1 MSRGVNG
8 TGSAGRSAFLY
19 VLMVIVCVV
28 FLFPVYWVFIK
39 SINGPIAIFQYPP
52 DVFPARLS
60 LANFQSAF
68 GTFHLQKNFLNTLKI
83 MVFALAGAS
92 LSSSIVGYGFA
103 RMRFR
108 GRNALFLLVI
118 ASIFVPWDVKII
130 PQFMEFSALGW
141 INTYLPL
148 IVPLWFGFPFYIFI
162 FRQFITQIP
171 YELDESAIIDGC
183 TRVGVFSRIILPNLK
198 PPFITVLVYEFVRVW
213 NDFLDPLIYL
223 NNSARYTLS
232 LGIYHMVSPWFM
244 DWGAL
249 MAASALSVLFP
260 VLVFFLL
267 QKYLF
272 GGLILSGI
280 KA

>member
-1 MSRGVNG
+1 VKASGALG
-8 TGSAGRSAFLY
+8 HAGAALRYL
-19 VLMVIVCVV
+19 VLLAVSVV
-28 FLFPVYWVFIK
+28 FLFPVYWVFLK
-39 SINGPIAIFQYPP
+39 AINGPIAIFQYPP
-52 DVFPARLS
+52 DIYPVRLS
-60 LANFQSAF
+60 LANFQNAF
-68 GTFHLQKNFLNTLKI
+68 HNFHLARNFLNTLKI
-83 MVFALAGAS
+83 MGFALVGAS
-92 LSSSIVGYGFA
+92 LSSAVVGFGFA

-108 GRNALFLLVI
+108 GRNLLFIVVI
-118 ASIFVPWDVKII
+118 ASIFVPWDVKVI

-141 INTYLPL
+141 TNTYLPL
-148 IVPLWFGFPFYIFI
+148 LVPLFFGYPFYIFI

-183 TRVGVFSRIILPNLK
+183 SRVGIFTRIILPNLT

-223 NNSARYTLS
+223 NKSTTYTLS
-232 LGIYHMVSPWFM
+232 LGIYHIISPWFM

-249 MAASALSVLFP
+249 LAASALSVLFP
-260 VLVFFLL
+260 VVLFFML

-272 GGLILSGI
+272 GGLVLSGI